1 MTEVVVIII
10 HPSEGGNGPD
20 GSFLAHTE
28 AHRTRDAPSPG
39 TADIPCEM
47 DSAAKRRL
55 GDIVVERNMV
65 TPQQLEQALEKQ
77 RVHGG
82 KLGETLVEL
91 GFITRVEL
99 AGAISEQWDDL
110 RKRRGGESTQP
121 APRPSAAA
129 ASAASPAPG
138 EPSATEVALR
148 ERLEA
153 LTVELAARDQRIAQQ
168 DATINA
174 LLSRVTEVESRSAA

>member
-1 MTEVVVIII
+1 VIILDR
-10 HPSEGGNGPD
+10 PEGSNGPV
-20 GSFLAHTE
+20 GSFRMHTE
-28 AHRTRDAPSPG
+28 AHRMRDPPSPVP
-39 TADIPCEM
+39 ADTPCEM

-55 GDIVVERNMV
+55 GDIVLERNMV
-65 TPQQLEQALEKQ
+65 TPHQLQQALDEQ
-77 RVHGG
+77 RAHGG

-110 RKRRGGESTQP
+110 RRCRGGEPASPQP
-121 APRPSAAA
+121 SSA
-129 ASAASPAPG
+129 ASASAA
-138 EPSATEVALR
+138 PSATEAALR

-174 LLSRVTEVESRSAA
+174 LLSRVTEVERRPAA

>member
-1 MTEVVVIII
+1 VIII
-10 HPSEGGNGPD
+10 DRPEGGNGPV
-20 GSFLAHTE
+20 GSFRMHTE
-28 AHRTRDAPSPG
+28 AHRTRDPPSPVP
-39 TADIPCEM
+39 ADTPCEM

-55 GDIVVERNMV
+55 GDIVLERNMV
-65 TPQQLEQALEKQ
+65 TPHQLQQALDEQ
-77 RVHGG
+77 RTHGG

-99 AGAISEQWDDL
+99 AGVISEQWDDL
-110 RKRRGGESTQP
+110 RRCRGGETASPQP
-121 APRPSAAA
+121 S
-129 ASAASPAPG
+129 SAASSPPAPAA
-138 EPSATEVALR
+138 PSAIEAALR

-174 LLSRVTEVESRSAA
+174 LLSRVTEVERRPAA

>member
-1 MTEVVVIII
+1 MIII
-10 HPSEGGNGPD
+10 HQSEGSNGPY
-20 GSFLAHTE
+20 GSFPMHTE
-28 AHRTRDAPSPG
+28 AHRTRDASSPVS
-39 TADIPCEM
+39 ADTPGEM

-65 TPQQLEQALEKQ
+65 TPQQLEQALEEQ
-77 RVHGG
+77 RVNGG

-99 AGAISEQWDDL
+99 AGAISEQWDDV
-110 RKRRGGESTQP
+110 RRCRGGESTAPKPQP
-121 APRPSAAA
+121 ATP
-129 ASAASPAPG
+129 ASPAGTPG
-138 EPSATEVALR
+138 SSEPSASELALR

-174 LLSRVTEVESRSAA
+174 LLSRVTEIESPAA

>member
-1 MTEVVVIII
+1 MHKVGVIII
-10 HPSEGGNGPD
+10 HQSEGGNGPY
-20 GSFLAHTE
+20 GSFLTHTE

-39 TADIPCEM
+39 MADTPCEM

-65 TPQQLEQALEKQ
+65 TPQQLEQALEEQ

-82 KLGETLVEL
+82 KLGETLVEGL

-110 RKRRGGESTQP
+110 RRCRGESTEPKPRAVAP
-121 APRPSAAA
+121 ASQAATA
-129 ASAASPAPG
+129 GPT
-138 EPSATEVALR
+138 EPSAGEVALR

-174 LLSRVTEVESRSAA
+174 LLSRVTEFESPAA

>member
-1 MTEVVVIII
+1 MIII
-10 HPSEGGNGPD
+10 HQSEGGNGPY
-20 GSFLAHTE
+20 GSFPMHTE
-28 AHRTRDAPSPG
+28 AHRTRDASSPVL
-39 TADIPCEM
+39 ADTPGEM

-65 TPQQLEQALEKQ
+65 TPHQLEQALEEQ
-77 RVHGG
+77 RVNGG

-110 RKRRGGESTQP
+110 RRCRGGESTEP
-121 APRPSAAA
+121 KPR
-129 ASAASPAPG
+129 AASPAATPG
-138 EPSATEVALR
+138 SSEPSASEVALR

-174 LLSRVTEVESRSAA
+174 LLSRVTEFESPAA

>member
-1 MTEVVVIII
+1 
-10 HPSEGGNGPD
+10 
-20 GSFLAHTE
+20 
-28 AHRTRDAPSPG
+28 
-39 TADIPCEM
+39 M

-55 GDIVVERNMV
+55 GDIVLERNMV
-65 TPQQLEQALEKQ
+65 TPHQLQQALDEQ
-77 RVHGG
+77 RSSGG

-99 AGAISEQWDDL
+99 AGVISEQWDDL
-110 RKRRGGESTQP
+110 RRCRGNETAAVEP
-121 APRPSAAA
+121 PRVAAPAAA
-129 ASAASPAPG
+129 TAGPVD
-138 EPSATEVALR
+138 PSVVEVALR

-174 LLSRVTEVESRSAA
+174 LLSRVTEFESRPAA

>member
-1 MTEVVVIII
+1 M
-10 HPSEGGNGPD
+10 
-20 GSFLAHTE
+20 
-28 AHRTRDAPSPG
+28 
-39 TADIPCEM
+39 ADIHGEM

-65 TPQQLEQALEKQ
+65 TPHQLEQALEEQ

-110 RKRRGGESTQP
+110 RKCRGGDSTEPQ
-121 APRPSAAA
+121 PRPAAT
-129 ASAASPAPG
+129 PG
-138 EPSATEVALR
+138 SSEPSTTEVALR
-148 ERLEA
+148 ERLDA

-174 LLSRVTEVESRSAA
+174 LLSRVTEFESPAV

>member
-1 MTEVVVIII
+1 MPR
-10 HPSEGGNGPD
+10 HPEWP
-20 GSFLAHTE
+20 
-28 AHRTRDAPSPG
+28 
-39 TADIPCEM
+39 IPLIEM

-55 GDIVVERNMV
+55 GDIVLERNMV
-65 TPQQLEQALEKQ
+65 TPQQLQQALDEQ
-77 RVHGG
+77 RVSGG

-110 RKRRGGESTQP
+110 RRRRSNETAAE
-121 APRPSAAA
+121 APRVTAAAAAAA
-129 ASAASPAPG
+129 ASAD
-138 EPSATEVALR
+138 PSVVEVALR

-174 LLSRVTEVESRSAA
+174 LLSRVTEIESPAA

>member
-1 MTEVVVIII
+1 MIII
-10 HPSEGGNGPD
+10 HQSEGSNGPY
-20 GSFLAHTE
+20 GSFPMHTE
-28 AHRTRDAPSPG
+28 AHRTRDAPSPVL
-39 TADIPCEM
+39 ADTPCEM

-65 TPQQLEQALEKQ
+65 TPHQLEQALEEQ
-77 RVHGG
+77 RVNGG

-110 RKRRGGESTQP
+110 RKRRGGESTEP
-121 APRPSAAA
+121 KPR
-129 ASAASPAPG
+129 AASPVTPRPRASRPRAR
-138 EPSATEVALR
+138 SRCV

-174 LLSRVTEVESRSAA
+174 LLSRVTEFESPAA

>member
-1 MTEVVVIII
+1 
-10 HPSEGGNGPD
+10 
-20 GSFLAHTE
+20 
-28 AHRTRDAPSPG
+28 
-39 TADIPCEM
+39 M

-55 GDIVVERNMV
+55 GDIVLERNMV
-65 TPQQLEQALEKQ
+65 TPHQLQQALDEQ
-77 RVHGG
+77 RVSGG

-99 AGAISEQWDDL
+99 AGVISEQWDDL
-110 RKRRGGESTQP
+110 RRRRGNETAAE
-121 APRPSAAA
+121 APRVTATAAA
-129 ASAASPAPG
+129 ASVD
-138 EPSATEVALR
+138 PSVVEVALR

-174 LLSRVTEVESRSAA
+174 LLSRVTEIESPAA

>member
-1 MTEVVVIII
+1 
-10 HPSEGGNGPD
+10 
-20 GSFLAHTE
+20 
-28 AHRTRDAPSPG
+28 
-39 TADIPCEM
+39 M

-65 TPQQLEQALEKQ
+65 TPQQLEQALEEQ
-77 RVHGG
+77 RVTGG

-91 GFITRVEL
+91 GFITRDEL

-110 RKRRGGESTQP
+110 RRRRGVESTEP
-121 APRPSAAA
+121 KPRAAGPVTPG
-129 ASAASPAPG
+129 SG
-138 EPSATEVALR
+138 EPSASEVALR
-148 ERLEA
+148 QRLEA

-174 LLSRVTEVESRSAA
+174 PLARDRVREPRGLTALRRRR

>member
-1 MTEVVVIII
+1 
-10 HPSEGGNGPD
+10 
-20 GSFLAHTE
+20 
-28 AHRTRDAPSPG
+28 
-39 TADIPCEM
+39 M

-65 TPQQLEQALEKQ
+65 TPHQLEQALEQQ
-77 RVHGG
+77 RVNGG

-110 RKRRGGESTQP
+110 RRRRGGESTRP
-121 APRPSAAA
+121 KPR
-129 ASAASPAPG
+129 AASPVTPGSG
-138 EPSATEVALR
+138 EPSANEAALR
-148 ERLEA
+148 QRLEA

-174 LLSRVTEVESRSAA
+174 LLSRVTAFESPAA

>member
-1 MTEVVVIII
+1 VIII
-10 HPSEGGNGPD
+10 HQSEGSNGPY
-20 GSFLAHTE
+20 GSFPTHTE

-39 TADIPCEM
+39 MADIPGEM

-65 TPQQLEQALEKQ
+65 TPHQLEQALEEQ

-110 RKRRGGESTQP
+110 RKCREGDSTEPQ
-121 APRPSAAA
+121 PRP
-129 ASAASPAPG
+129 AASPAAAPG
-138 EPSATEVALR
+138 SSEPSTTEVALR

-174 LLSRVTEVESRSAA
+174 LLSRVTEFESPAV

>member
-1 MTEVVVIII
+1 
-10 HPSEGGNGPD
+10 
-20 GSFLAHTE
+20 
-28 AHRTRDAPSPG
+28 
-39 TADIPCEM
+39 M

-55 GDIVVERNMV
+55 GDIVLERNMV
-65 TPQQLEQALEKQ
+65 TPHQLQQALDEQ
-77 RVHGG
+77 RVSGG

-99 AGAISEQWDDL
+99 AGVISEQWDDL
-110 RKRRGGESTQP
+110 RRRRGNETAAE
-121 APRPSAAA
+121 APRVTATATAAA
-129 ASAASPAPG
+129 ASVN
-138 EPSATEVALR
+138 PSVVEVALR

-174 LLSRVTEVESRSAA
+174 LLSRVTEIESPAA

>member
-1 MTEVVVIII
+1 
-10 HPSEGGNGPD
+10 
-20 GSFLAHTE
+20 
-28 AHRTRDAPSPG
+28 
-39 TADIPCEM
+39 M

-55 GDIVVERNMV
+55 GDIVLERNMV
-65 TPQQLEQALEKQ
+65 TPHQLQQALDEQ
-77 RVHGG
+77 RVSGG

-110 RKRRGGESTQP
+110 RRRRGNETAAE
-121 APRPSAAA
+121 APRVTATPAAA
-129 ASAASPAPG
+129 PVD
-138 EPSATEVALR
+138 PSVVEVALR

-174 LLSRVTEVESRSAA
+174 LLSRVTEIESPAA

>member
-1 MTEVVVIII
+1 MIII
-10 HPSEGGNGPD
+10 HQSEGGNGPY
-20 GSFLAHTE
+20 GSFLTHTE

-39 TADIPCEM
+39 MADTPCEM

-65 TPQQLEQALEKQ
+65 TPHQLEQALEEQ

-110 RKRRGGESTQP
+110 RRRRGGESSELKPRAVSP
-121 APRPSAAA
+121 APSAATA
-129 ASAASPAPG
+129 GST
-138 EPSATEVALR
+138 EPSASEAALR

-174 LLSRVTEVESRSAA
+174 LLSRVTEFENPAA

>member
-1 MTEVVVIII
+1 
-10 HPSEGGNGPD
+10 
-20 GSFLAHTE
+20 
-28 AHRTRDAPSPG
+28 
-39 TADIPCEM
+39 M

-65 TPQQLEQALEKQ
+65 TPQQLEQALEEQ
-77 RVHGG
+77 RVNGG

-110 RKRRGGESTQP
+110 RRRRGGEST
-121 APRPSAAA
+121 APKPQSATP
-129 ASAASPAPG
+129 ASPAPTPG
-138 EPSATEVALR
+138 SREPSASELALR

-174 LLSRVTEVESRSAA
+174 LLSRVTEIESPAA

>member
-1 MTEVVVIII
+1 ME
-10 HPSEGGNGPD
+10 
-20 GSFLAHTE
+20 
-28 AHRTRDAPSPG
+28 
-39 TADIPCEM
+39 
-47 DSAAKRRL
+47 SAAKRRL

-65 TPQQLEQALEKQ
+65 TPHQLEQALEEQ

-91 GFITRVEL
+91 GFLTRVEL

-121 APRPSAAA
+121 QARPSAAV
-129 ASAASPAPG
+129 AASPAPS

-148 ERLEA
+148 ARLEA

-174 LLSRVTEVESRSAA
+174 LLSRVTEVESRPAA

>member
-1 MTEVVVIII
+1 M
-10 HPSEGGNGPD
+10 
-20 GSFLAHTE
+20 HTE
-28 AHRTRDAPSPG
+28 AHRTRDASSPVS
-39 TADIPCEM
+39 ADTPGEM

-65 TPQQLEQALEKQ
+65 TPQQLEQALEEQ
-77 RVHGG
+77 RVNGG

-110 RKRRGGESTQP
+110 RRRRGGESPQP
-121 APRPSAAA
+121 KPRA
-129 ASAASPAPG
+129 ASAVTPGSG
-138 EPSATEVALR
+138 EPSASEVAMR
-148 ERLEA
+148 QRLEA

-174 LLSRVTEVESRSAA
+174 LL

>member
-1 MTEVVVIII
+1 
-10 HPSEGGNGPD
+10 
-20 GSFLAHTE
+20 
-28 AHRTRDAPSPG
+28 
-39 TADIPCEM
+39 M

-55 GDIVVERNMV
+55 GDIVLERNMV
-65 TPQQLEQALEKQ
+65 TPHQLQQALDEQ
-77 RVHGG
+77 RTHGG

-99 AGAISEQWDDL
+99 AGVISEQWDDL
-110 RKRRGGESTQP
+110 RRCRGAESAEPTRTAAAPPTAP
-121 APRPSAAA
+121 APA
-129 ASAASPAPG
+129 G
-138 EPSATEVALR
+138 PSATEAALR

-174 LLSRVTEVESRSAA
+174 LLSRVTEVESRPAA

>member
-1 MTEVVVIII
+1 MIII
-10 HPSEGGNGPD
+10 HQSEGGNGPY
-20 GSFLAHTE
+20 GSFPMHTE
-28 AHRTRDAPSPG
+28 AHRTRDAPSPVL
-39 TADIPCEM
+39 ADTPGEM

-65 TPQQLEQALEKQ
+65 TPHQLEQALEEQ
-77 RVHGG
+77 RVTGG

-110 RKRRGGESTQP
+110 RKRRGGDSTEP
-121 APRPSAAA
+121 KPR
-129 ASAASPAPG
+129 AASPVTPVSG
-138 EPSATEVALR
+138 EPSASEVALR
-148 ERLEA
+148 QRLEA

-174 LLSRVTEVESRSAA
+174 LLSRVTEFESPAA